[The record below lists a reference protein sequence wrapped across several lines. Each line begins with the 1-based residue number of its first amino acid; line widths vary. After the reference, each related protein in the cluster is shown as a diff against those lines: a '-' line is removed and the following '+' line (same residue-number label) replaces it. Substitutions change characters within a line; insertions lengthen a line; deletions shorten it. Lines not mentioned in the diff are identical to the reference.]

1 VGLSR
6 FAFFIAFA
14 ITSTAALAQIWP
26 AKPVRLVIGF
36 PPGTPPEVIGRMLAD
51 KFTAALGQ
59 AFVVENR
66 PGAAGT
72 IAANAV
78 AQSAPDGYTLMVGVA
93 ANLAVAPHLLP
104 SAAYNPG
111 RAFEPIGFIQ
121 RGPYFIVVRSD
132 LPVSSLQELI
142 AYSKANPQKLNFAT
156 PGMGTVHH
164 LTWEL
169 LMMRTGAA
177 LTHVPQQGGAQ
188 MVAETLGGRTHA
200 FMENAASPV
209 VANVRAGKLKL
220 LATTAE
226 RRVSL
231 FPEIATAAE
240 QGVPGVEAYSWW
252 GLVGPAGMPRE
263 IVQRMNAELN
273 RALSSPD
280 MVERLK
286 GEGVPDDMRI
296 TSTPEEFG
304 RWVSTEYERWGR
316 VIKEAGV
323 KLQ

>member
-1 VGLSR
+1 VRLSR
-6 FAFFIAFA
+6 FALFIAFA
-14 ITSTAALAQIWP
+14 ITSSAALAQSWP

-121 RGPYFIVVRSD
+121 RGPYFILVRSD

-209 VANVRAGKLKL
+209 IANVRAGKLKL

-231 FPEIATAAE
+231 FPEVATAAE

-304 RWVSTEYERWGR
+304 RWVSAEYERWGR